1 MGQVY
6 NRPILLTMP
15 GGFFMHGNHKGKI
28 AYALQAISIIPLLLF
43 GVVILLLGNYWFTK
57 TMNAEIENEL
67 SGIASNVITMFDLA
81 APGDYHLEGETALQL
96 FKGDKELTNDYS
108 LIDHIKEN
116 TNMDITLYYKDTRI
130 LTTIRNNNKERI
142 VGTGAPQKVI
152 SEVYQTGESH
162 FYNKVV
168 VNGSSYFAYY
178 SPLYN
183 SDGSVVGMIF
193 VGKPCEHVDTAIQR
207 SIYPLVVADVI
218 AMAVISICLFLYMR
232 NLASSLMQLD
242 NFLAD
247 VAVGNLNAKLPHNIT
262 ERNDELGDIG
272 RLALSMQS
280 SLRSIIEK
288 DTLTQLL
295 NRRSA
300 DRKLNQIIQKYQ
312 KTQTPF
318 CLAIGDIDFFKKV
331 NDTYG
336 HNCGDV
342 ILKNVAY
349 TIREHMRSNGFAA
362 RWGGEEFLLV
372 FDHSDLAEAT
382 ASLEQLLENIRA
394 LDNHYEEQTIKVTM
408 TFGIVAGAATD
419 IKELV
424 RQADNKLYEGKDSG
438 RNRIIS

>member
-1 MGQVY
+1 
-6 NRPILLTMP
+6 
-15 GGFFMHGNHKGKI
+15 
-28 AYALQAISIIPLLLF
+28 
-43 GVVILLLGNYWFTK
+43 
-57 TMNAEIENEL
+57 
-67 SGIASNVITMFDLA
+67 
-81 APGDYHLEGETALQL
+81 
-96 FKGDKELTNDYS
+96 
-108 LIDHIKEN
+108 
-116 TNMDITLYYKDTRI
+116 MDITLYYKDTRI

-193 VGKPCEHVDTAIQR
+193 VGKPCEHVDAAIQR

-336 HNCGDV
+336 CDSEKRCLHHSR
-342 ILKNVAY
+342 AY
-349 TIREHMRSNGFAA
+349 ALQRIRCPLGRRRIPIGIRPLRFGRSYCQPG
-362 RWGGEEFLLV
+362 
-372 FDHSDLAEAT
+372 T
-382 ASLEQLLENIRA
+382 A
-394 LDNHYEEQTIKVTM
+394 
-408 TFGIVAGAATD
+408 FGKYPCLG
-419 IKELV
+419 
-424 RQADNKLYEGKDSG
+424 
-438 RNRIIS
+438 

>member
-1 MGQVY
+1 MQGK
-6 NRPILLTMP
+6 
-15 GGFFMHGNHKGKI
+15 HKGKI
-28 AYALQAISIIPLLLF
+28 VYVLLAISIIPLLLF
-43 GVVILLLGNYWFTK
+43 GVVILIVGNYWFTK

-81 APGDYHLEGETALQL
+81 APGDYHLDGETALQL
-96 FKGDKELTNDYS
+96 FKGDKEITNDYS
-108 LIDHIKEN
+108 LIDHMKEN
-116 TNMDITLYYKDTRI
+116 TDITLFYEDTRI

-152 SEVYQTGESH
+152 SEVFQTGESH

-193 VGKPCEHVDTAIQR
+193 VGKPSEHVDAAIQR
-207 SIYPLVVADVI
+207 SIYPLVVADVV
-218 AMAVISICLFLYMR
+218 AMAIISIFLFLYMR
-232 NLASSLMQLD
+232 NIASSLMQLD

-262 ERNDELGDIG
+262 DRNDELGDIG
-272 RLALSMQS
+272 RLALSMQA
-280 SLRSIIEK
+280 SLRNIIEK
-288 DTLTQLL
+288 DPLTQLL

-300 DRKLNQIIQKYQ
+300 DRKLNQIIQKCQ
-312 KTQTPF
+312 KTQNTF

-349 TIREHMRSNGFAA
+349 TIREHMHSNGFAA

-372 FDHSDLAEAT
+372 FDHSDLPEAT
-382 ASLEQLLENIRA
+382 SSLEHLLENIRA
-394 LDNHYEEQTIKVTM
+394 LDNQYEEQTIKVTM
-408 TFGIVAGAATD
+408 TFGIVAGTTTD

-424 RQADNKLYEGKDSG
+424 RQADNKLYEGKESG